1 MDSPDQART
10 AVAVLTP
17 LVHATPA
24 SALTNATPCDKWAVS
39 DLLNHLVGGG
49 YMFAAGLRGDAVD
62 AGPPPDD
69 LLGDDHIAAYDGA
82 IEAFSSALEGAPDL
96 SAPVTL
102 PFATLPADMAL
113 RIAAADLLV
122 HAWDLA
128 TATGQRFDPPVE
140 FVESVTPFYAEF
152 ISPPLRE
159 GGLFA
164 AEVEVDAD
172 ATPLERLVALAG
184 RQPTG

>member
-24 SALTNATPCDKWAVS
+24 SALTNPTPCDEWAVR

-49 YMFAAGLRGDAVD
+49 YMFAAGLNGEELAGDPNA
-62 AGPPPDD
+62 D
-69 LLGDDHIAAYDGA
+69 LIGEDHIAAYDGA
-82 IEAFSSALEGAPDL
+82 IAAFSSALASASDL
-96 SAPVTL
+96 SEPVAL

-128 TATGQRFDPPVE
+128 IATGQPFDPPVE

-152 ISPPLRE
+152 ISPPLRQ
-159 GGLFA
+159 GGLFGA
-164 AEVEVDAD
+164 EVDAGDD
-172 ATPLERLVALAG
+172 ARPIDRLVALAG
-184 RQPTG
+184 RQPC

>member
-17 LVHATPA
+17 LVHATPT
-24 SALTNATPCDKWAVS
+24 SALTNPTPCDKWAVS

-49 YMFAAGLRGDAVD
+49 HMFAAGFAATPSIGASERTICSVTIMSLPTTRRS
-62 AGPPPDD
+62 PPSRPHSTTPPICRPRSRCRSRRSPPTWR
-69 LLGDDHIAAYDGA
+69 LA
-82 IEAFSSALEGAPDL
+82 S
-96 SAPVTL
+96 L
-102 PFATLPADMAL
+102 PRT
-113 RIAAADLLV
+113 LLV

-128 TATGQRFDPPVE
+128 TATGQQFDPPVE

-159 GGLFA
+159 RGLFA
-164 AEVEVDAD
+164 AEVEVDAG

-184 RQPTG
+184 RRPAG

>member
-24 SALTNATPCDKWAVS
+24 SALTNPTPCDEWAVR

-49 YMFAAGLRGDAVD
+49 YMFAAGLNGEALSGDPNA
-62 AGPPPDD
+62 D
-69 LLGDDHIAAYDGA
+69 LIGDDHVAAYDGA
-82 IEAFSSALEGAPDL
+82 IAAFSSALASADDL
-96 SAPVTL
+96 SEPVTL

-128 TATGQRFDPPVE
+128 QATGQPFDPPVD
-140 FVESVTPFYAEF
+140 FVESVTPFYVEF

-164 AEVEVDAD
+164 AEVEAADDARPID
-172 ATPLERLVALAG
+172 RLVAVAG
-184 RQPTG
+184 RQP